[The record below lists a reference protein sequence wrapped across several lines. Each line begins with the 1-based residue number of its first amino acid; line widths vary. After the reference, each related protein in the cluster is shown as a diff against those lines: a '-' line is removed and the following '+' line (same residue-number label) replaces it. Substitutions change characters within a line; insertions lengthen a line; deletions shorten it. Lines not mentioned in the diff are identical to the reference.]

1 MKPDPEE
8 LRELG
13 ENVTNVSSA
22 WAGAP
27 DYLSRGLKA
36 WSRTIIAGDRNVAVG
51 AALAVCDLVVG
62 HYNADQQGLPP
73 KSYIEHMIASI
84 RRWLDDPSRENTE
97 RVRSSLDVT
106 RSAHA
111 WQREQ
116 DVAPFWIL
124 DAVDHASLAVWS
136 GERASYIVPMD
147 YGTCAARSITCVL
160 HAMLDVGIE
169 EKQAVSQIT
178 AAVKVA
184 TGRRSSPAIIPPQ

>member
-36 WSRTIIAGDRNVAVG
+36 WVRTSVGKDRSVAVG
-51 AALAVCDLVVG
+51 AALAVCDLVVAS
-62 HYNADQQGLPP
+62 YTADQQGLPP
-73 KSYIEHMIASI
+73 KSYLEHMMASI

-111 WQREQ
+111 WQRDV

-160 HAMLDVGIE
+160 HAMLDLGTE
-169 EKQAVSQIT
+169 EAKAIDAITTAVAGVT
-178 AAVKVA
+178 A
-184 TGRRSSPAIIPPQ
+184 RRSSPAIP

>member
-36 WSRTIIAGDRNVAVG
+36 WTRTLVGGDRRKSVG
-51 AALAVCDLVVG
+51 AALAACELVVAN
-62 HYNADQQGLPP
+62 YVPDQQGLPP
-73 KSYIEHMIASI
+73 KSYIDHMLASI
-84 RRWLDDPSRENTE
+84 RHWLDEPSRENTE

-111 WQREQ
+111 WQRDQ

-147 YGTCAARSITCVL
+147 YGTCAGRAVTCVL
-160 HAMLDVGIE
+160 HALLDTGMDE
-169 EKQAVSQIT
+169 NQAV
-178 AAVKVA
+178 AAVVGAVTNFK
-184 TGRRSSPAIIPPQ
+184 

>member
-13 ENVTNVSSA
+13 ENVTNVQSA

-36 WSRTIIAGDRNVAVG
+36 WARTTVGKDRNVAVA
-51 AALAVCDLVVG
+51 AALSVCELVANS
-62 HYNADQQGLPP
+62 YSADQQGLPP
-73 KSYIEHMIASI
+73 KSYIEHMLASI

-160 HAMLDVGIE
+160 HAMLDLGTDE
-169 EKQAVSQIT
+169 GQAIDSIT
-178 AAVKVA
+178 TAVAGA
-184 TGRRSSPAIIPPQ
+184 TRRRSSPAIGQ

>member
-1 MKPDPEE
+1 MKQPDPEE

-36 WSRTIIAGDRNVAVG
+36 WARSTVANDRNVAVG
-51 AALAVCDLVVG
+51 AALAVCDLVVAS
-62 HYNADQQGLPP
+62 YNADQQGLPP

-84 RRWLDDPSRENTE
+84 RRWLDEPSRENTE

-111 WQREQ
+111 WQRDQ

-147 YGTCAARSITCVL
+147 YSTCAARSITCVL
-160 HAMLDVGIE
+160 HAMLDLGTDEKSAIE
-169 EKQAVSQIT
+169 AITRAVSAAT
-178 AAVKVA
+178 A
-184 TGRRSSPAIIPPQ
+184 RRSSPAIG

>member
-13 ENVTNVSSA
+13 ENVTNVSAA

-36 WSRTIIAGDRNVAVG
+36 WSRIMVGNDRKSAVG
-51 AALAVCDLVVG
+51 AALAVCELISAK
-62 HYNADQQGLPP
+62 YTADQQGLPP
-73 KSYIEHMIASI
+73 KSYIDHMLASI
-84 RRWLDDPSRENTE
+84 RRWLDEPSRENTE
-97 RVRSSLDVT
+97 LVRSSLDVT

-111 WQREQ
+111 WQRDT

-147 YGTCAARSITCVL
+147 FGTCAARAITCVL
-160 HAMLDVGIE
+160 HALLDTGMNE
-169 EKQAVSQIT
+169 TQAIASIVD
-178 AAVKVA
+178 AVHSNA
-184 TGRRSSPAIIPPQ
+184 PS

>member
-36 WSRTIIAGDRNVAVG
+36 WSHTKIRGDRRIAVG
-51 AALAVCDLVVG
+51 AALAVCELAVG
-62 HYNADQQGLPP
+62 NYVADQQGLPP
-73 KSYIEHMIASI
+73 KSYIEHMLASI

-111 WQREQ
+111 WQRDQ

-147 YGTCAARSITCVL
+147 FGTCAARAITCAL
-160 HAMLDVGIE
+160 HALLDTGMDETRAVDALVG
-169 EKQAVSQIT
+169 AVR
-178 AAVKVA
+178 AVA
-184 TGRRSSPAIIPPQ
+184 PA

>member
-1 MKPDPEE
+1 MNPDPEE

-13 ENVTNVSSA
+13 ENVTNVQSA

-36 WSRTIIAGDRNVAVG
+36 WARTTIGKDRRVAVS
-51 AALAVCDLVVG
+51 AALAVCELAVG
-62 HYNADQQGLPP
+62 NYTADQQGLPP
-73 KSYIEHMIASI
+73 KSYIDHMLASI

-124 DAVDHASLAVWS
+124 DGVDHASLAVWS

-147 YGTCAARSITCVL
+147 YGTCAARAITCVL
-160 HAMLDVGIE
+160 HALLDTGMDE
-169 EKQAVSQIT
+169 SKAVSAIVGAVR
-178 AAVKVA
+178 AAA
-184 TGRRSSPAIIPPQ
+184 AG

>member
-13 ENVTNVSSA
+13 ENVTNVSAA

-36 WSRTIIAGDRNVAVG
+36 WSRSQVGNDRKAAVG
-51 AALAVCDLVVG
+51 AALGACELAVGNYV
-62 HYNADQQGLPP
+62 ADQQGLPP
-73 KSYIEHMIASI
+73 KSYIDHMLASI

-111 WQREQ
+111 WQRDQ

-147 YGTCAARSITCVL
+147 FGTCAARSITCVL
-160 HAMLDVGIE
+160 HALLDTGMDE
-169 EKQAVSQIT
+169 TQAVASLVG
-178 AAVKVA
+178 AVRTVA
-184 TGRRSSPAIIPPQ
+184 PA

>member
-1 MKPDPEE
+1 MSPDPEE

-13 ENVTNVSSA
+13 ENVTNVQSA

-27 DYLSRGLKA
+27 DYLSRGLKSWA
-36 WSRTIIAGDRNVAVG
+36 RTTIGKDRRVAVS
-51 AALAVCDLVVG
+51 AALAVCELAVG
-62 HYNADQQGLPP
+62 NYAADQQGLPP
-73 KSYIEHMIASI
+73 KSYIEHMLASI

-124 DAVDHASLAVWS
+124 DGVDHASLAVWS

-147 YGTCAARSITCVL
+147 FATCGARAVACVL
-160 HAMLDVGIE
+160 HAMIDMGETPERAAERVVDVV
-169 EKQAVSQIT
+169 QRT
-178 AAVKVA
+178 
-184 TGRRSSPAIIPPQ
+184 R

>member
-13 ENVTNVSSA
+13 ENVTNITA
-22 WAGAP
+22 GWAGAP

-36 WSRTIIAGDRNVAVG
+36 WSRTQVGGDRKAAVA
-51 AALAVCDLVVG
+51 AALAACELVVNN
-62 HYNADQQGLPP
+62 YVADQQGLPP
-73 KSYIEHMIASI
+73 KSYIEHMLASI

-111 WQREQ
+111 WQRDQ

-147 YGTCAARSITCVL
+147 YGTCAARAITCVL
-160 HAMLDVGIE
+160 HALLDSKMPEREAIDACV
-169 EKQAVSQIT
+169 
-178 AAVKVA
+178 AAVNSVL
-184 TGRRSSPAIIPPQ
+184 PY

>member
-1 MKPDPEE
+1 MTLVPKTPLTPDE

-13 ENVTNVSSA
+13 ENVTNVATA

-27 DYLSRGLKA
+27 DYLTRGLKA
-36 WSRTIIAGDRNVAVG
+36 WAQHTVGGDRRIAVS
-51 AALAVCDLVVG
+51 AALAACELVIGRYV
-62 HYNADQQGLPP
+62 ADQGLPP
-73 KSYIEHMIASI
+73 KSYIDHMLASI

-111 WQREQ
+111 WQRES
-116 DVAPFWIL
+116 ATAFWIL

-147 YGTCAARSITCVL
+147 FGTCAARSITCVL
-160 HAMLDVGIE
+160 HALLDGGMGE
-169 EKQAVSQIT
+169 DAACAVIST
-178 AAVKVA
+178 AVAAVA
-184 TGRRSSPAIIPPQ
+184 AG

>member
-13 ENVTNVSSA
+13 ENVTNVSTA

-36 WSRTIIAGDRNVAVG
+36 WVRTTVGNDRRIAVA
-51 AALAVCDLVVG
+51 AALAACDLVVAS
-62 HYNADQQGLPP
+62 YTSDQEGLPP
-73 KSYIEHMIASI
+73 RSYLDHMLASM

-111 WQREQ
+111 WQRDV

-147 YGTCAARSITCVL
+147 FATTSARSITCVL
-160 HAMLDVGIE
+160 HALLDLGNNE
-169 EKQAVSQIT
+169 TEA
-178 AAVKVA
+178 VA
-184 TGRRSSPAIIPPQ
+184 TVVGAVRTVAPG

>member
-13 ENVTNVSSA
+13 ENVTNITAA

-36 WSRTIIAGDRNVAVG
+36 WSRGLVGNDRRVAVG
-51 AALAVCDLVVG
+51 AALGACELIVANYV
-62 HYNADQQGLPP
+62 ADQQGLPP
-73 KSYIEHMIASI
+73 KSYIEHMLASI

-111 WQREQ
+111 WQRDQ

-147 YGTCAARSITCVL
+147 FGTCAARAITCAL
-160 HAMLDVGIE
+160 HALLDTGMDE
-169 EKQAVSQIT
+169 TQAVASLVGVVR
-178 AAVKVA
+178 AVA
-184 TGRRSSPAIIPPQ
+184 RA